1 MITSGENGLLVPMN
15 DADSLAK
22 AMRRIA
28 EDKELS
34 EKCSKKAAKI
44 REKLSTELI
53 AKKWLEV
60 IETV

>member
-34 EKCSKKAAKI
+34 EKCSKNAAKI
-44 REKLSTELI
+44 RKKLSTELI